1 MVFAEYSIV
10 DAVIGIVGA
19 VEKNEKNGS
28 EVTIIKSNPPQI
40 NKMAVI
46 AKNNL
51 EFFNGSVRP
60 LIIGYY
66 DVNLCPAST
75 ALSGN
80 TKRDRGHFRLV
91 QESDDTFLALRYI
104 Q

>member
-51 EFFNGSVRP
+51 EFFNGSFRP

-66 DVNLCPAST
+66 DGQFMPCF
-75 ALSGN
+75 
-80 TKRDRGHFRLV
+80 HRLV
-91 QESDDTFLALRYI
+91 G
-104 Q
+104 